1 MSVEERI
8 MTFGFRPD
16 RADVIVP
23 AAFLYRFVLN
33 YTDAKSIFVPRKG
46 LVDGLILK
54 QFKEQI
60 INK

>member
-23 AAFLYRFVLN
+23 AAYLYRFVMN
-33 YTDAKSIFVPRKG
+33 YTGARNIYVPRKG
-46 LVDGLILK
+46 LADGLIIK
-54 QFKEQI
+54 QFKERNI
-60 INK
+60 